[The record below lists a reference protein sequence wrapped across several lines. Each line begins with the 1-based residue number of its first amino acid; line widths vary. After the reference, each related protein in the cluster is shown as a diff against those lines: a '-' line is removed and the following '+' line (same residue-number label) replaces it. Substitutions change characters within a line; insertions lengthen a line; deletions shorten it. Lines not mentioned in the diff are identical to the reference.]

1 MTKTSTSTWVDIV
14 FKILAGC
21 VMPVMLW
28 GGTIE
33 IRAAIQA
40 ERVTEIQN
48 DLKELSA
55 VTNSVQENSL
65 ALVRLESKLDNLDEK
80 IDEVKV
86 LLSNRP

>member
-1 MTKTSTSTWVDIV
+1 
-14 FKILAGC
+14 
-21 VMPVMLW
+21 MPVMLW